1 MEPVSWV
8 SLGMVLQCLAFPVL
22 PVSPDQTI
30 YRIEREKKW
39 HLWTSQDLSPGPST
53 AGCCF
58 VFFLDVAEPNCM
70 CMAVSH
76 CCCPAKKKD
85 MEEHVKCEKRGQHS
99 PHHQLSLLSSPYY
112 SRLVEFV
119 TELTSSIEVSDI
131 KTAPSPFRAQLMP

>member
-58 VFFLDVAEPNCM
+58 VFFWMWLSQIVCAWLFPT
-70 CMAVSH
+70 A
-76 CCCPAKKKD
+76 AAQQKKRTWRN
-85 MEEHVKCEKRGQHS
+85 M
-99 PHHQLSLLSSPYY
+99 
-112 SRLVEFV
+112 
-119 TELTSSIEVSDI
+119 
-131 KTAPSPFRAQLMP
+131 